1 MERIGTDIRGA
12 LRRAG
17 VPDAGVLAAVTKS
30 WPAIVG
36 PAIARA
42 AWPLRI
48 SRDGALHVAVS
59 SASWAAE
66 LALLEPDIRGRLA
79 AALGPPPASPETL
92 RFAVGP
98 IPAAGPADE
107 PERRAVTPP
116 PTDEEAALAAAVA
129 SAIDD
134 VELRELARRAA
145 AASLAGH
152 RSDRDV

>member
-1 MERIGTDIRGA
+1 MERIGTDVRGA

-17 VPDAGVLAAVTKS
+17 VPDAGVLAAVTTS
-30 WPAIVG
+30 WPTVVG

-48 SRDGALHVAVS
+48 SRDGTLHVAVS

-79 AALGPPPASPETL
+79 SALGPPPASPESL

-98 IPAAGPADE
+98 IPAPGPADE
-107 PERRAVTPP
+107 LQKPSTAPP
-116 PTDEEAALAAAVA
+116 PTPEEAALAAAVA

-134 VELRELARRAA
+134 RELRELARRAA
-145 AASLAGH
+145 AASLAGR